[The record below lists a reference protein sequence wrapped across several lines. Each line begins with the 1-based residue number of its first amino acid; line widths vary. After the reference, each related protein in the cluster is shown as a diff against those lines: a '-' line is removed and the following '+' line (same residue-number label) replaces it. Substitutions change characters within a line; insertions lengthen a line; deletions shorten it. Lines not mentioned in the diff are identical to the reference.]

1 MLALVTGA
9 SSGLGAATAAR
20 LLKHGWRV
28 ALFDLPGSAE
38 RASAVAAGAPSR
50 ALWAPGDVTSEADV
64 CRALDAMAGAWPDGS
79 AGGAPAAVV
88 QCAGIATAAR
98 TLDRAGAPH
107 ALAPFDAAL
116 RVNALGTFNVAR
128 LAAARMAAAPA
139 DARRGRGVLVHTA
152 SIAAFE
158 GQGGQSAYAASKG
171 AVAAL
176 TLPLA
181 RDLARHGIRV
191 NCIAPGLF
199 GTPMLA
205 GLPEKARLALAA
217 GVPCPQRLGDPDEY
231 AQLAEAIIEN
241 QYINGTVIRIDGAL
255 RMQP

>member
-20 LLKHGWRV
+20 LLSRGWRV
-28 ALFDLPGSAE
+28 ALFDLPGSAS
-38 RASAVAAGAPSR
+38 RASAVSAAAPSR
-50 ALWAPGDVTSEADV
+50 AQWAPGDVTSEADV
-64 CRALDAMAGAWPDGS
+64 TRALDAMAGRWPDGS
-79 AGGAPAAVV
+79 AGGPPVAVV
-88 QCAGIATAAR
+88 QCAGVATAAR
-98 TLDRAGAPH
+98 TLDRSGAPH
-107 ALAPFDAAL
+107 SLAAFESAL

-128 LAAARMAAAPA
+128 LAAARMATGEA

-158 GQGGQSAYAASKG
+158 GQGGQTAYAASKG

-181 RDLARHGIRV
+181 RDLARHAIRV

-205 GLPEKARLALAA
+205 GLPEKARAALAA
-217 GVPCPQRLGDPDEY
+217 GVPWPPRLGEPDEY
-231 AQLAEAIIEN
+231 AALVEAIIDN
-241 QYINGTVIRIDGAL
+241 AYINGATIRIDGAL